1 VIQPQ
6 VEPNVFET
14 CFTKHTSSALPSLSL
29 SLSPPFT
36 PHPSRPP
43 TSSLPCQR
51 RRPAPTLRRPF
62 AGSRRSLSSA
72 TSVPRVCRPLP
83 LPSTPFPSFCARPI
97 IPNQARSQASSGH
110 EESSSFSLSLCR
122 CWRPPAR
129 HEDSC
134 NPLDLGCLFNF
145 SPCTLLDPDR
155 LWQFS
160 RRALTDGMPI

>member
-1 VIQPQ
+1 
-6 VEPNVFET
+6 VFYKNDT
-14 CFTKHTSSALPSLSL
+14 PAQLFLRSLSL
-29 SLSPPFT
+29 APVHPC
-36 PHPSRPP
+36 PDPSRPP
-43 TSSLPCQR
+43 PSLPCQR

-97 IPNQARSQASSGH
+97 IPNQPRSQASSGH